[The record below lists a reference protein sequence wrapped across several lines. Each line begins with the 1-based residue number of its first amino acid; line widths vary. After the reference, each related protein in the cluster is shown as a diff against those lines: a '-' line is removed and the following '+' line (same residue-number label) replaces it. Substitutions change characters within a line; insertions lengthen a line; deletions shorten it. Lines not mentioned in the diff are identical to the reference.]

1 MPNIGDIIRAE
12 DLQDLLE
19 QINNNSNNI
28 IGELKYFGFSE
39 VPEHCLMCDG
49 SEISRETYSE
59 LFAKYGT
66 TYGEGDG
73 STTFNIPDYRGAF
86 LRCIGGNA
94 AELGVEQE
102 DAIRD
107 ITGSFC
113 IRRSDSGS
121 ELISTTKGLLLGAFF
136 SMPDRTL
143 SSLWQSSISGGS
155 RTIQQ
160 IGFKSSAVVPTA
172 NENRPINYAVNVCII
187 YE

>member
-19 QINNNSNNI
+19 QINNNSSNI
-28 IGELKYFGFSE
+28 IGELKYLSFDTI
-39 VPEHCLMCDG
+39 PQNCLMCDG

-59 LFAKYGT
+59 LFNVIGT

-94 AELGVEQE
+94 DSIGVLQG
-102 DAIRD
+102 DAIRN
-107 ITGSFC
+107 ITGLQNDNVATSTYSSGALYSVYNNSTGRLYTGGNSG
-113 IRRSDSGS
+113 RRVNIYFD
-121 ELISTTKGLLLGAFF
+121 A
-136 SMPDRTL
+136 
-143 SSLWQSSISGGS
+143 S
-155 RTIQQ
+155 R
-160 IGFKSSAVVPTA
+160 VVPTA
-172 NENRPINYAVNVCII
+172 EENRPINYAINICVV

>member
-19 QINNNSNNI
+19 QINNSSSNI
-28 IGELKYFGFSE
+28 IGELKYFGFNE

-66 TYGEGDG
+66 IYGEGDG

-94 AELGVEQE
+94 DSIGVLQG
-102 DAIRD
+102 DAIRN
-107 ITGSFC
+107 IRGAVNLTHSSVYGSPVQTAFQNSVIYGTNQGSYAYITTGSG
-113 IRRSDSGS
+113 I
-121 ELISTTKGLLLGAFF
+121 
-136 SMPDRTL
+136 
-143 SSLWQSSISGGS
+143 GS
-155 RTIQQ
+155 RTITLDT
-160 IGFKSSAVVPTA
+160 SRAVPTA
-172 NENRPINYAVNVCII
+172 EENRPINYAINICVV

>member
-1 MPNIGDIIRAE
+1 MPNVGDIIRAE
-12 DLQDLLE
+12 DIKSGGFIGQIIEFPSNLIPSNTLL
-19 QINNNSNNI
+19 
-28 IGELKYFGFSE
+28 
-39 VPEHCLMCDG
+39 CDG

-59 LFAKYGT
+59 LFNVIGT
-66 TYGEGDG
+66 IYGEGDG

-143 SSLWQSSISGGS
+143 SALWQGSISGGS